1 MSRLTPGFVALRDV
15 GNGNDAGMRFKSLSK
30 TPYTQARHL
39 LRLQGLTPLLVPF
52 PEGMRKSKK
61 LKSMLMQSRKA
72 EA

>member
-39 LRLQGLTPLLVPF
+39 LPARPHSSFGSLPRGNAQV
-52 PEGMRKSKK
+52 EE
-61 LKSMLMQSRKA
+61 A
-72 EA
+72 EVNAHAIPKG